1 MASKFSN
8 KNSILIDAKL
18 NIKKSISM
26 FSKLQIRGVYILF
39 YLFVFIHLA
48 YYAYQGCIYL
58 LKYCEIILFFKRMM
72 HVKL

>member
-26 FSKLQIRGVYILF
+26 FSKLQIRSVYILF
-39 YLFVFIHLA
+39 F
-48 YYAYQGCIYL
+48 IYL
-58 LKYCEIILFFKRMM
+58 YLLILHIMLTRAAFIC
-72 HVKL
+72 